1 MHKSEPDR
9 ILFHTGNKGKF
20 LEASNLMRLKGIKL
34 QLLSDHSP
42 EIQVIEPQ
50 LDAFQEVAVSKLK
63 QVVGQ
68 LGDGFD
74 ADWIMVEDAGLLIDH
89 LDGFPG
95 PYSSYVFSTIGPE
108 GILKLMQGVES
119 REARFIASIAL
130 WDGDR
135 VHSFEGKCEG
145 IISPKP
151 VGVRGFGYDPIFI
164 PNGGNGRTFSEM
176 QEDEKSSFSHRAN
189 ALNIMAET
197 LFLPSI

>member
-50 LDAFQEVAVSKLK
+50 LDAFQESSSIKTQTSGRAIR
-63 QVVGQ
+63 G
-68 LGDGFD
+68 
-74 ADWIMVEDAGLLIDH
+74 WIRCRLDHGRRRRPLIDH

-95 PYSSYVFSTIGPE
+95 PYSSYVFSTIGSE

-119 REARFIASIAL
+119 REARFMASIAL

-145 IISPKP
+145 II
-151 VGVRGFGYDPIFI
+151 F
-164 PNGGNGRTFSEM
+164 T
-176 QEDEKSSFSHRAN
+176 
-189 ALNIMAET
+189 
-197 LFLPSI
+197 